1 MAQLYTIDSQKTVT
15 RSVPG
20 GGFAQVVTVYFTAHP
35 SEQSSQVDIPYESYG
50 PAAVTAAVTPLAETL
65 NAVQA
70 L

>member
-15 RSVPG
+15 KAVPG
-20 GGFAQVVTVYFTAHP
+20 GGFTRVVEVYFTAHP
-35 SEQSSQVDIPYESYG
+35 SEQASVVDIPADAYT
-50 PAAVTAAVTPLAETL
+50 PAAVTAAVTPAAETL